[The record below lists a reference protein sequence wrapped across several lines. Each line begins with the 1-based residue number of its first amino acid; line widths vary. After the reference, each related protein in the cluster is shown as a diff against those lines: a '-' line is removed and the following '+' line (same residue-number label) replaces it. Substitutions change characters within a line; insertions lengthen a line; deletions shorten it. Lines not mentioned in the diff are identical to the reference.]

1 MAVGKGDITVCVPT
15 IPPRRDHLLRA
26 LQSVS
31 TQTLPAWNV
40 SIAQDVNH
48 AGAGVTRQRALDA
61 VRTEWV
67 AFLDDDD
74 AFMPNHLEIL
84 YCAAL
89 ETNAD
94 YVYSY
99 YMVRD
104 GANNDRPEIDPLG
117 HLGRPFD
124 PADPHQTT
132 VTTLV
137 RTELAQAARFTPPEA
152 DEVDG
157 QVYGEDFQF
166 TVNCCQLGAQVHHV
180 PRRTW
185 YWYHHGVGAPG
196 VQGNT
201 SGRGDRW

>member
-1 MAVGKGDITVCVPT
+1 MIYDGDITVCVPT
-15 IPPRRDHLLRA
+15 IPPRRNHLLRA

-31 TQTLPAWNV
+31 LQTLPARAV
-40 SIAQDVNH
+40 SIAQDVDH

-61 VRTEWV
+61 ARTEWV

-84 YCAAL
+84 YGAAMD
-89 ETNAD
+89 TNAD

-99 YMVRD
+99 FLVRD
-104 GANNDRPEIDPLG
+104 ASDTDRPDVDPLG

-124 PADPHQTT
+124 TANPHQTT

-137 RTELAQAARFTPPEA
+137 RRELAQAARFLPPEA
-152 DEVDG
+152 AEVDG

-166 TVNCCQLGAQVHHV
+166 TVECCKLGARVHHV

-185 YWYHHGVGAPG
+185 WWYHHGLGAPG
-196 VQGNT
+196 VHGNT

>member
-1 MAVGKGDITVCVPT
+1 VNLAKGDITVCVPT

-26 LQSVS
+26 IQSVS
-31 TQTLPAWNV
+31 TQTLPARTL
-40 SIAQDVNH
+40 SIAQDTEH
-48 AGAGVTRQRALDA
+48 LGAGVTRQRALDA

-84 YCAAL
+84 YGAAMD
-89 ETNAD
+89 TNAD

-104 GANNDRPEIDPLG
+104 GANQDRPDVDPLG

-124 PADPHQTT
+124 VTDPHQTT

-137 RTELAQAARFTPPEA
+137 RTELAQAARFTAPEA
-152 DEVDG
+152 DEVGG

-166 TVNCCQLGAQVHHV
+166 TVNCCQLGARVHHV

-185 YWYHHGVGAPG
+185 WWYHHGMGAPG

>member
-1 MAVGKGDITVCVPT
+1 MTAGITVCIPT
-15 IPPRRDHLLRA
+15 IPPRRAMLLEA
-26 LQSVS
+26 VGSAIA
-31 TQTLPAWNV
+31 QTLSPVAV
-40 SIAQDVNH
+40 SVTVDLTH

-61 VRTEWV
+61 AQTEWV

-74 AFMPNHLEIL
+74 RMMPHHLATL
-84 YCAAL
+84 MQTAQ
-89 ETNAD
+89 ETGAD

-104 GANNDRPEIDPLG
+104 VGGRERPDVDPLG

-124 PADPHQTT
+124 PAAPHQTT

-137 RTELAQAARFTPPEA
+137 RRELAMQARFGPPEG
-152 DEVDG
+152 DEIDG

-166 TVNCCQLGAQVHHV
+166 TVECCRLGAKVVHV
-180 PRRTW
+180 PERTW
-185 YWYHHGVGAPG
+185 WWYHHGIGAPG
-196 VQGNT
+196 VAGNT

>member
-1 MAVGKGDITVCVPT
+1 VRTAKGDITVCIPT

-26 LQSVS
+26 VQSVS
-31 TQTLPAWNV
+31 QQTLPAWSV
-40 SIAQDVNH
+40 SIAQDTTH

-89 ETNAD
+89 ETGAD

-104 GANNDRPEIDPLG
+104 AANNDRPDVDPLG

-124 PADPHQTT
+124 VNDPHQTT

-137 RTELAQAARFTPPEA
+137 RTELAQAVGIAPPQGEM
-152 DEVDG
+152 VDG
-157 QVYGEDFQF
+157 QVYGEDFEF
-166 TVNCCQLGAQVHHV
+166 TVNCCKAGARVHHV

-185 YWYHHGVGAPG
+185 YWYHHGMGAPG
-196 VQGNT
+196 VTGNT